1 MNELQENHT
10 TQTKQIDDTD
20 NINNTKH
27 IDNSDSIDTPISIK
41 KTTSTDN
48 IDGINDIND
57 INDKGNQIASA
68 KNNEN
73 ENLLVLIYHKIRTFI
88 EYYFFYFIDIL
99 FSRNHI
105 DNVLPNLYIGN
116 IYTALNKDILTKNN
130 IDVIINCSTDIPFI
144 KLDSIKMTYRFP
156 IDDDLSE
163 KHIDNMAQN
172 IDKYVDIIRTHIK
185 NNHNVYVHCR
195 AGIQR
200 SPSVIIGYLIKYN
213 DMDLTQAIHYL
224 RSVRNGVFRPENHF
238 YKSLKSYEL
247 SIR

>member
-1 MNELQENHT
+1 MNDFQENQT
-10 TQTKQIDDTD
+10 TETTDTTEVSDTQMDD
-20 NINNTKH
+20 
-27 IDNSDSIDTPISIK
+27 
-41 KTTSTDN
+41 
-48 IDGINDIND
+48 
-57 INDKGNQIASA
+57 
-68 KNNEN
+68 KNNQTADRQNKKQER
-73 ENLLVLIYHKIRTFI
+73 ENLILLIYHKIRTFI

-116 IYTALNKDILTKNN
+116 IYTALNREILTKNN

-144 KLDSIKMTYRFP
+144 ELDSIKMTYRFP
-156 IDDDLSE
+156 IEDDLSDQ
-163 KHIDNMAQN
+163 HVDNMAQN
-172 IDKYVDIIRTHIK
+172 IGKYVDIIRKHIK
-185 NNHNVYVHCR
+185 NNNNVYVHCR

-213 DMDLTQAIHYL
+213 DMDLAQAISYL

-247 SIR
+247 NIR